1 MIGSER
7 AAAHHLTAFEL
18 TVGRIFSSITAIK
31 KLRDTIPC
39 MIKKKRKYSISK
51 FDAGQSNTLKAE
63 RSNAA

>member
-39 MIKKKRKYSISK
+39 MIKKRRYSISK
-51 FDAGQSNTLKAE
+51 FDAGQSNTLKTE